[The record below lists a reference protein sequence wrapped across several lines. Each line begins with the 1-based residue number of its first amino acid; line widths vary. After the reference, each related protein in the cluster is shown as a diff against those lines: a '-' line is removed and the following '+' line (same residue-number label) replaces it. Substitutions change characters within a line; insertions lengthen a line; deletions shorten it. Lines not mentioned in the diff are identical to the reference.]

1 MVVRTSM
8 EVAPKTW
15 QTLVRKVENRVQIE
29 EKMRIWDISPK
40 KLCRNHLLGEHREL
54 HAIWSVLVNGKKG
67 YARHPETLR
76 WRGKLK
82 ALYSRHDAL
91 VYEMTVRGYQHR
103 SPLPK
108 RLARGSA
115 VQRVFVATRSAQIE
129 ILKKKGCPCD
139 V

>member
-1 MVVRTSM
+1 
-8 EVAPKTW
+8 
-15 QTLVRKVENRVQIE
+15 
-29 EKMRIWDISPK
+29 MRIWDISPK
-40 KLCRNHLLGEHREL
+40 RLCRNHLLGEHREL

-67 YARHPETLR
+67 YAHHPETLR

-82 ALYSRHDAL
+82 ALYARHAAL
-91 VYEMTVRGYQHR
+91 VEEMAVRGYQHR

-115 VQRVFVATRSAQIE
+115 IQRAFVATKPAQVE
-129 ILKKKGCPCD
+129 MLRKKRCRCD